1 MNMLCE
7 DMRPM
12 KVIVKTVEC
21 VSSLH
26 VTITTDTNIKLQS
39 ITMNKM

>member
-1 MNMLCE
+1 MLCE
-7 DMRPM
+7 DMRP
-12 KVIVKTVEC
+12 VKISVETVEC

-26 VTITTDTNIKLQS
+26 VTITTDTHIKLQS